1 MSTWKRWPWR
11 YRLGA
16 LFALMLLLQGASCPQ
31 IAKILPTYAVPGVGD
46 VVPEKFYDRDLDRY
60 YYTVR
65 VKYAD
70 DPPRYY
76 DQHHHQGSPE
86 YQAIDSF
93 FKAHPEFYVVD
104 RDVIPGGAAR
114 HPPPPVQ

>member
-31 IAKILPTYAVPGVGD
+31 IAELLPTYAVPGVGD
-46 VVPEKFYDRDLDRY
+46 VVPEKYYESDIDRY
-60 YYTVR
+60 SYKVR

-70 DPPRYY
+70 NPPRYVY
-76 DQHHHQGSPE
+76 ERFYQGTPE
-86 YQAIDSF
+86 YQAIDTF
-93 FKAHPEFYVVD
+93 FRTHPEFYVVD
-104 RDVIPGGAAR
+104 RDVIPGGAAV